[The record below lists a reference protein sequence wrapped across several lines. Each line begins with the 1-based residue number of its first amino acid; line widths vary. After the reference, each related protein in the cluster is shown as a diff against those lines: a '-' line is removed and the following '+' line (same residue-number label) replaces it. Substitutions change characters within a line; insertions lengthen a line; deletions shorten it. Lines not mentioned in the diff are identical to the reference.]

1 MSGKERM
8 QKSLPSLGLLTEHD
22 IYLLKEG
29 SHFKLHEKLGAHLIQ
44 SEGMRGVYFAVW
56 APNAESVSVVGD
68 FNGWKGKSHPL
79 RVREDGS
86 GVWEGFFS
94 DIGVGALYK
103 YHLVSR
109 NHQYTVEKSDP
120 FAFCTEIPPRTAS
133 VVWDL
138 QHQWSDQAWM
148 AQRAQRNQMTA
159 PISIYEMHLGSWRRV
174 PEEGDRP
181 MTYREMA
188 KPLTEYLQEM
198 KFTHVELM
206 PITEHPF
213 YGSWGYQTTGYFA
226 PTRRYGTPQDL
237 MVLIDTLHQNGIG
250 VILDWVPSHFPT
262 DQHGLAYF
270 DGTHLYEH
278 ADSRKGFHPDW
289 SSAIFNYGR
298 NEVQAFLISSAL
310 FWLEKY
316 HIDGLRIDGVA
327 SMLYLDYS
335 RKEGEWIPNIYG
347 GRENLEA
354 ISFLKRLNE
363 AVYGHFPDT
372 HTIAEESTSWPM
384 VSRPTYLG
392 GLGFGMK
399 WNMGWMHDTL
409 SYFSKD
415 PIHRKYHH
423 GQLTFSIWYGFS
435 ENFVL
440 PLSHDE
446 VVHGKGSLLSKMP
459 GDDWQRFANLRLLF
473 GYMYAHPGKETP
485 LHGGRARTGDRMEPR
500 PESRLAS
507 FAISPAPAAPAVGR
521 RSQRIL
527 SGGAGALPERL
538 RPDRLRVDRPER
550 CGGQHPDLPAPGGE
564 PGPAGRFCL
573 QLHPGPPPRLS
584 DRGPGRRI
592 LAGAAQQRFKLLRRK
607 QSRKRRRPLGRAD
620 PLSRPPLLAA
630 DHPSAAGDDR
640 PQKSIIPSRSQA
652 GSGRRQKR

>member
-68 FNGWKGKSHPL
+68 FNGWKGTSHPL

-198 KFTHVELM
+198 KFTHIELM
-206 PITEHPF
+206 PVSEHPF
-213 YGSWGYQTTGYFA
+213 AGSWGYQVTGYFA
-226 PTRRYGTPQDL
+226 PASRWGSLEDFCHLVDRC
-237 MVLIDTLHQNGIG
+237 HAAGIG
-250 VILDWVPSHFPT
+250 VFIDWVPGHFPR
-262 DQHGLAYF
+262 DDHALARF
-270 DGTHLYEH
+270 DGSALYEH
-278 ADSRKGFHPDW
+278 EDPRLGEHREW
-289 SSAIFNYGR
+289 GTLIFNYGR
-298 NEVQAFLISSAL
+298 NEVKSFLLSSAN
-310 FWLEKY
+310 FWLEVC
-316 HIDGLRIDGVA
+316 HVDGLRVDAVA
-327 SMLYLDYS
+327 SMLYLDYA
-335 RKEGEWIPNIYG
+335 RAPGDWYPNRHG
-347 GRENLEA
+347 GKENLEA
-354 ISFLKRLNE
+354 IALLRELNE
-363 AVYGHFPDT
+363 LVHGRHPGALT
-372 HTIAEESTSWPM
+372 MAEESTAWPM
-384 VSRPTYLG
+384 VSRPTYVG
-392 GLGFGMK
+392 GLGFSMK
-399 WNMGWMHDTL
+399 WNMGWMNDTL
-409 SYFSKD
+409 AYMAED
-415 PIHRKYHH
+415 PVHRRYHH
-423 GQLTFSIWYGFS
+423 DHLTFGLLYAFS
-435 ENFVL
+435 ENFIL

-446 VVHGKGSLLSKMP
+446 VVHGKRSLLDKMP
-459 GDDWQRFANLRLLF
+459 GDAWQRFANLRLLF
-473 GYMYAHPGKETP
+473 LYQFTHPGRK
-485 LHGGRARTGDRMEPR
+485 LLFMGGEFAQGSEWSHDRALDWALLEFPYQRGVQ
-500 PESRLAS
+500 RLVG
-507 FAISPAPAAPAVGR
+507 AISTASTAASR
-521 RSQRIL
+521 RCTATISSPRAS
-527 SGGAGALPERL
+527 SG
-538 RPDRLRVDRPER
+538 
-550 CGGQHPDLPAPGGE
+550 
-564 PGPAGRFCL
+564 
-573 QLHPGPPPRLS
+573 S
-584 DRGPGRRI
+584 T
-592 LAGAAQQRFKLLRRK
+592 
-607 QSRKRRRPLGRAD
+607 
-620 PLSRPPLLAA
+620 
-630 DHPSAAGDDR
+630 
-640 PQKSIIPSRSQA
+640 
-652 GSGRRQKR
+652 